1 MHEQRPGQGADK
13 KKAGVRRL
21 SHRSARMALER
32 LRSDWIGA
40 AGFLGGVL
48 HLLTNLL
55 YVLAALGVLTIVFGL
70 FAVPRILP
78 EGRRL
83 YFFSGFYCGGG
94 TGLTASVAWNIRR
107 LRRTLRDET
116 ALRRAFTEQTDER
129 NAMITNRAARAA
141 GLALCVLLYVGVFFV
156 GLFVPALFLFCLAGA
171 LAYSLLFFLFRL
183 YYSRKF

>member
-1 MHEQRPGQGADK
+1 MLFS
-13 KKAGVRRL
+13 RL
-21 SHRSARMALER
+21 LSA
-32 LRSDWIGA
+32 GA
-40 AGFLGGVL
+40 ADLAEFRAKQKS
-48 HLLTNLL
+48 LLNLL

-94 TGLTASVAWNIRR
+94 AGLTASAAWNIRR

>member
-1 MHEQRPGQGADK
+1 MLLSCLLSGHAADLTAFRAHMKSLQNLFCALAVLGA
-13 KKAGVRRL
+13 
-21 SHRSARMALER
+21 
-32 LRSDWIGA
+32 
-40 AGFLGGVL
+40 
-48 HLLTNLL
+48 LTCL
-55 YVLAALGVLTIVFGL
+55 FGL
-70 FAVPRILP
+70 FGVPRLLP
-78 EGRRL
+78 ESHRQD
-83 YFFSGFYCGGG
+83 FFCGFYCGGG
-94 TGLTASVAWNIRR
+94 LGLVAASAKFLWRIH
-107 LRRTLRDET
+107 RTLRDET

>member
-1 MHEQRPGQGADK
+1 MLLSCLLSGHAADLTAFRAHMKSLQSLFCALAVLGA
-13 KKAGVRRL
+13 
-21 SHRSARMALER
+21 
-32 LRSDWIGA
+32 
-40 AGFLGGVL
+40 
-48 HLLTNLL
+48 LTCL
-55 YVLAALGVLTIVFGL
+55 FGL
-70 FAVPRILP
+70 FGVPRLLP
-78 EGRRL
+78 ESHRQD
-83 YFFSGFYCGGG
+83 FFCGFYCGGG
-94 TGLTASVAWNIRR
+94 LGLVAASAKFLWRI
-107 LRRTLRDET
+107 RRTLRDET

>member
-1 MHEQRPGQGADK
+1 MLFSCL
-13 KKAGVRRL
+13 L
-21 SHRSARMALER
+21 SA
-32 LRSDWIGA
+32 GA
-40 AGFLGGVL
+40 ADLAEFRAKQKG
-48 HLLTNLL
+48 LLNLL

-94 TGLTASVAWNIRR
+94 AGLTASVAWNIRR

-129 NAMITNRAARAA
+129 NAMITNHAAPRGRPRALRP
-141 GLALCVLLYVGVFFV
+141 ALRRGVLRRPLRPGPLPLLPRRRPRLQPAV
-156 GLFVPALFLFCLAGA
+156 LFVPAVL
-171 LAYSLLFFLFRL
+171 
-183 YYSRKF
+183 

>member
-1 MHEQRPGQGADK
+1 MLFSCL
-13 KKAGVRRL
+13 L
-21 SHRSARMALER
+21 SA
-32 LRSDWIGA
+32 GA
-40 AGFLGGVL
+40 ADLAEFRAKQKG
-48 HLLTNLL
+48 LLNLL

-94 TGLTASVAWNIRR
+94 AGLTASVAWNIRR

-141 GLALCVLLYVGVFFV
+141 GLALWAGTRRLPAWLRRWQSHRPSGRHPHRS
-156 GLFVPALFLFCLAGA
+156 GLPAAWPRQVPAGSAAVRLPLPSGKSQKRPGRQAAGMG
-171 LAYSLLFFLFRL
+171 FR
-183 YYSRKF
+183 F

>member
-1 MHEQRPGQGADK
+1 MLFSCL
-13 KKAGVRRL
+13 L
-21 SHRSARMALER
+21 SA
-32 LRSDWIGA
+32 GA
-40 AGFLGGVL
+40 ADLAEFRAKQKG
-48 HLLTNLL
+48 LLNLL

-94 TGLTASVAWNIRR
+94 AGLTASAAWNIRR

-141 GLALCVLLYVGVFFV
+141 GLEPRFHRSGGGSDANVLAARGVRPITLGVGMASFHSADEHIAVADLEGTARLVEALIAEGVE
-156 GLFVPALFLFCLAGA
+156 
-171 LAYSLLFFLFRL
+171 
-183 YYSRKF
+183 